1 MEAVVTGTQAGSGAF
16 RRATSD
22 DDGDGDWSDGA
33 GQAFT
38 ESTEGRV
45 DPSRIVIDT
54 SLAHP
59 ARRYD
64 YLLGGKT
71 HYAADRES
79 ADAIESAFP
88 GIRIAALENRRFLR
102 RAVTMLAGTYGIDQ
116 FLDIGTGIP
125 SPGNTHE
132 VAQSVLPHA
141 RVLYVDNDP
150 VVLAHSQALLTSSGA
165 GRTAYIE
172 ADLRRPAEIL
182 EHPALRSTLDL
193 NRPVGLIIVAVLHF
207 LPDSDRPQQLIDQI
221 VAALPAGSFLVLSHG
236 TWDFMP
242 TEMIAQIKALP
253 TPKTGV

>member
-22 DDGDGDWSDGA
+22 GDGDWSDGV

-38 ESTEGRV
+38 ESTEGRL

-54 SLAHP
+54 SVAHP

-102 RAVTMLAGTYGIDQ
+102 RAVTMLAGT
-116 FLDIGTGIP
+116 
-125 SPGNTHE
+125 
-132 VAQSVLPHA
+132 
-141 RVLYVDNDP
+141 
-150 VVLAHSQALLTSSGA
+150 
-165 GRTAYIE
+165 
-172 ADLRRPAEIL
+172 
-182 EHPALRSTLDL
+182 
-193 NRPVGLIIVAVLHF
+193 
-207 LPDSDRPQQLIDQI
+207 
-221 VAALPAGSFLVLSHG
+221 
-236 TWDFMP
+236 
-242 TEMIAQIKALP
+242 
-253 TPKTGV
+253 